1 MDKKIL
7 GAGIAMM
14 VLKLLEEEPMY
25 GYQIIK
31 TLEERKKE
39 WKSYETAVNKIMEGG
54 LCFG

>member
-1 MDKKIL
+1 
-7 GAGIAMM
+7 MM